1 MTIIS
6 NASEMYPAPGATS
19 SKAGNSMTDMGADD
33 FLTLMV
39 AQLQHQDPTKP
50 MDNTEFVAQL
60 AQFSTSTGVQELNE
74 SFGGLSAALSSS
86 QMLQATDLV
95 GRQITTESNV
105 GFLETATDADGE
117 PVAAL
122 DATVSLGGNRGDM
135 LYVQDMT
142 GQLIFST
149 ALPADATGDFP
160 VRWSGLDAE
169 GNMMPPGSYRIS
181 AETSMGG
188 AVSAV
193 PVYAHNRVQSVS
205 IDPATGTA
213 LLNLVDGSKLSFA
226 EIRNIF

>member
-1 MTIIS
+1 MTIVS
-6 NASEMYPAPGATS
+6 NTSEMFPAPGATS
-19 SKAGNSMTDMGADD
+19 SKANSMTDMGADD

-74 SFGGLSAALSSS
+74 SFSDLSSSLVSS

-95 GRQITTESNV
+95 GRQVSTESNV
-105 GFLETATDADGE
+105 GFLEAATDQAGGA
-117 PVAAL
+117 VAML
-122 DATVSLGGNRGDM
+122 DATVSLGGNRGGM

-142 GQLIFST
+142 GQLVYSA
-149 ALPADATGDFP
+149 ALPADATGDFQI
-160 VRWSGLDAE
+160 RWGGTDAS
-169 GNMMPPGSYRIS
+169 GNMMPPGNYRVS
-181 AETSMGG
+181 AEANVGGEVTS
-188 AVSAV
+188 V
-193 PVYAHNRVQSVS
+193 PVYAHSRVQSVS

-213 LLNLVDGSKLSFA
+213 SLNLVDGSKLSFA

>member
-6 NASEMYPAPGATS
+6 NSSAMFPAPGASS
-19 SKAGNSMTDMGADD
+19 SKANNMTDMGADD

-74 SFGGLSAALSSS
+74 SFSGLSSSLASS

-95 GRQITTESNV
+95 DRQVSTESNV
-105 GFLETATDADGE
+105 GFLEAATDQDGE
-117 PVAAL
+117 AVAML
-122 DATVSLGGNRGDM
+122 DATVSLGGNHGGM

-142 GQLIFST
+142 GQLVYSA
-149 ALPADATGDFP
+149 ALPAEATGDFQI
-160 VRWSGLDAE
+160 RWGGKDAS
-169 GNMMPPGSYRIS
+169 GNMMPPGNYRIS
-181 AETSMGG
+181 AETNVGG
-188 AVSAV
+188 EVTSV
-193 PVYAHNRVQSVS
+193 PVYAHSRVQSVS
-205 IDPATGTA
+205 INPATGTA
-213 LLNLVDGSKLSFA
+213 SLNLVDGSKLSFA

>member
-1 MTIIS
+1 MTIVS
-6 NASEMYPAPGATS
+6 NTSEMFPAPGATS
-19 SKAGNSMTDMGADD
+19 SKANSMTDMGADD

-74 SFGGLSAALSSS
+74 SFSGLSSSLMSS

-95 GRQITTESNV
+95 GRQVSTESNV
-105 GFLETATDADGE
+105 GFLEAATDQDGE
-117 PVAAL
+117 AVAML
-122 DATVSLGGNRGDM
+122 DATVSLGGNRGGM

-142 GQLIFST
+142 GQLVYSA
-149 ALPADATGDFP
+149 ALPADATGDFQI
-160 VRWSGLDAE
+160 RWGGTDAS

-181 AETSMGG
+181 AEANVGGEVTS
-188 AVSAV
+188 V
-193 PVYAHNRVQSVS
+193 PVYTHSRVQSVS
-205 IDPATGTA
+205 INPATGA
-213 LLNLVDGSKLSFA
+213 ASLNLVDGSKLSFA

>member
-6 NASEMYPAPGATS
+6 NTSEMFPAPGATS
-19 SKAGNSMTDMGADD
+19 SKANSMTDMGADD

-74 SFGGLSAALSSS
+74 SFSDLSSSLVSS

-95 GRQITTESNV
+95 GRQVSTESNV
-105 GFLETATDADGE
+105 GFLEAATDQAGGA
-117 PVAAL
+117 VAML
-122 DATVSLGGNRGDM
+122 DATVSLGGNRGGM

-142 GQLIFST
+142 GQLVYSA
-149 ALPADATGDFP
+149 ALPADATGDFQI
-160 VRWSGLDAE
+160 RWGGKDAS
-169 GNMMPPGSYRIS
+169 GNMMPPGNYRIS
-181 AETSMGG
+181 AEANVGG
-188 AVSAV
+188 EVSSV
-193 PVYAHNRVQSVS
+193 PVYTHSRVQSVS
-205 IDPATGTA
+205 INPATGA
-213 LLNLVDGSKLSFA
+213 ASLNLVDGSKLSFA

>member
-6 NASEMYPAPGATS
+6 NTSEMFPAPGATS
-19 SKAGNSMTDMGADD
+19 SKANSMTDMGADD

-74 SFGGLSAALSSS
+74 SFSGLSSSLISS

-95 GRQITTESNV
+95 GRQVSTESNV
-105 GFLETATDADGE
+105 GFLEAATDQAGGA
-117 PVAAL
+117 VAML
-122 DATVSLGGNRGDM
+122 DATVSLGGNRGGM

-142 GQLIFST
+142 GQLVYSA
-149 ALPADATGDFP
+149 ALPADATGDFQI
-160 VRWSGLDAE
+160 RWGGTDAS
-169 GNMMPPGSYRIS
+169 GNMMPPGNYRIS
-181 AETSMGG
+181 AEANVGGEVTS
-188 AVSAV
+188 V
-193 PVYAHNRVQSVS
+193 PVYAHSRVQSVS

-213 LLNLVDGSKLSFA
+213 SLNLVDGSKLSFA

>member
-1 MTIIS
+1 MTIVS
-6 NASEMYPAPGATS
+6 NSSALFPAPGAS
-19 SKAGNSMTDMGADD
+19 GSKANSMTDMGADD

-74 SFGGLSAALSSS
+74 SFSGLSASLASS

-95 GRQITTESNV
+95 DRQVSTESNV
-105 GFLETATDADGE
+105 GFLEAGTDENGE

-122 DATVSLGGNRGDM
+122 DATVALSDNRGGM

-142 GQLIFST
+142 GQLVYSA
-149 ALPADATGDFP
+149 ALPAEATGDFQ
-160 VRWSGLDAE
+160 VRWGGTNANGDAMSP
-169 GNMMPPGSYRIS
+169 GNYRIS
-181 AETSMGG
+181 AETNVGG
-188 AVSAV
+188 EVTSV
-193 PVYAHNRVQSVS
+193 PVYAHSRVQSVS
-205 IDPATGTA
+205 INPATGSA
-213 LLNLVDGSKLSFA
+213 SLNLVDGSELSFA

>member
-6 NASEMYPAPGATS
+6 NSSAMFPAPGATS
-19 SKAGNSMTDMGADD
+19 SKANSMTDMGADD

-74 SFGGLSAALSSS
+74 SFSGLSSSLTSS

-95 GRQITTESNV
+95 GRQVSTESNV
-105 GFLETATDADGE
+105 GFLEAATDQPGE
-117 PVAAL
+117 AGAML
-122 DATVSLGGNRGDM
+122 DATVSLGGNRGGM

-142 GQLIFST
+142 GQLVYSA
-149 ALPADATGDFP
+149 ALPAEATGDFQI
-160 VRWSGLDAE
+160 RWGGKDAS
-169 GNMMPPGSYRIS
+169 GNMMPPGNYRIS
-181 AETSMGG
+181 AEANVGGEVTS
-188 AVSAV
+188 V
-193 PVYAHNRVQSVS
+193 PVYTHSRVQSVS
-205 IDPATGTA
+205 INPATGSA
-213 LLNLVDGSKLSFA
+213 SLNLVDGSKLSFA

>member
-1 MTIIS
+1 MTIVS
-6 NASEMYPAPGATS
+6 NTSEMFPAPGATS
-19 SKAGNSMTDMGADD
+19 SKANSMTDMGADD

-74 SFGGLSAALSSS
+74 SFSGLSASLTSS

-95 GRQITTESNV
+95 GRQVSTESNV
-105 GFLETATDADGE
+105 GFLGAATDQDGE
-117 PVAAL
+117 AVGVL
-122 DATVSLGGNRGDM
+122 DATVSLGGNRGGM

-142 GQLIFST
+142 GQLVYSA
-149 ALPADATGDFP
+149 ALPADATGDFQI
-160 VRWSGLDAE
+160 RWGGTDAS

-181 AETSMGG
+181 AEANVGG
-188 AVSAV
+188 EMASV
-193 PVYAHNRVQSVS
+193 PVYAHSRVQSVS
-205 IDPATGTA
+205 INPATGTA
-213 LLNLVDGSKLSFA
+213 SLNLVDGSKLSFA

>member
-1 MTIIS
+1 MTIVS
-6 NASEMYPAPGATS
+6 NTSEMFPAPGATS
-19 SKAGNSMTDMGADD
+19 SKANSMTDMGADD

-74 SFGGLSAALSSS
+74 SFSGLSASLTSS

-95 GRQITTESNV
+95 GRQVSTESNV
-105 GFLETATDADGE
+105 GFLEAATDQDGE
-117 PVAAL
+117 AVGVL
-122 DATVSLGGNRGDM
+122 DATVSLGGNRGGM

-142 GQLIFST
+142 GQLVYSA
-149 ALPADATGDFP
+149 ALPADATGDFQI
-160 VRWSGLDAE
+160 RWGGTDAS

-181 AETSMGG
+181 AEANVGG
-188 AVSAV
+188 EMASV
-193 PVYAHNRVQSVS
+193 PVYAHSRVQSVS
-205 IDPATGTA
+205 INPATGTA
-213 LLNLVDGSKLSFA
+213 SLNLVDGSKLSFA

>member
-6 NASEMYPAPGATS
+6 NSSAMFPAPGASS
-19 SKAGNSMTDMGADD
+19 SKANSMTDMGADD

-74 SFGGLSAALSSS
+74 SFSGLSSSLASS

-95 GRQITTESNV
+95 DRQVSTESNV
-105 GFLETATDADGE
+105 GFLEAATDQDGE
-117 PVAAL
+117 AVEML
-122 DATVSLGGNRGDM
+122 DATVSLGGNRGGM

-142 GQLIFST
+142 GQLVYSA
-149 ALPADATGDFP
+149 ALPADATGDFQI
-160 VRWSGLDAE
+160 RWGGTDAS

-181 AETSMGG
+181 AEANVGG
-188 AVSAV
+188 EMASV
-193 PVYAHNRVQSVS
+193 PVYAHSRVQSVS
-205 IDPATGTA
+205 INPATGTA
-213 LLNLVDGSKLSFA
+213 SLNLVDGSKLSFA